1 MAKVLFKNVNIL
13 DCTGTPPFAGQVLV
27 EGNRIKAVL
36 PQGTPIAADGAQTVD
51 GGGATLMPGLIEA
64 HSHLTFLDTPDLE
77 GLGFVP
83 PEEHTLRSIRNA
95 KKMLDQGFTG
105 CNSAASAKARIDVVI
120 RNAINAGDF
129 PGPRTLAASPE
140 LATTAGLGDVRLR
153 HMHRETFAII
163 CDGADEFRKTARE
176 MVREGVDTL
185 KINPSGDEF
194 IPYSRAHHTVM
205 TEAEIAAV
213 CEVGYA
219 HERRIAAHARSAQSV
234 KVCLKHGVQ
243 IIYHATLVDDD
254 ACAALEAAKDWVFVA
269 PTLGITYTTLNEA
282 AKWGIT
288 SQVAE
293 SMGMRR
299 ELDIAVKNMKE
310 LKKRGV
316 RVLPG
321 GDYGFAWNPIGAN
334 ARDIEHFV
342 NLLGFSPMDAIVSA
356 TKLGGE
362 IMMMG
367 NELGQVKAGYLADL
381 ILVDGNPLA
390 SVQILQDADKLL
402 AIMKDGA
409 FHKVPQTGHAVQ
421 RQSA

>member
-1 MAKVLFKNVNIL
+1 
-13 DCTGTPPFAGQVLV
+13 
-27 EGNRIKAVL
+27 
-36 PQGTPIAADGAQTVD
+36 
-51 GGGATLMPGLIEA
+51 
-64 HSHLTFLDTPDLE
+64 
-77 GLGFVP
+77 
-83 PEEHTLRSIRNA
+83 
-95 KKMLDQGFTG
+95 
-105 CNSAASAKARIDVVI
+105 
-120 RNAINAGDF
+120 
-129 PGPRTLAASPE
+129 
-140 LATTAGLGDVRLR
+140 
-153 HMHRETFAII
+153 
-163 CDGADEFRKTARE
+163 
-176 MVREGVDTL
+176 
-185 KINPSGDEF
+185 
-194 IPYSRAHHTVM
+194 M

-219 HERRIAAHARSAQSV
+219 HERRIAAHARSAESV
-234 KVCLKHGVQ
+234 KICLKHGVQ
-243 IIYHATLVDDD
+243 IIYHATLVDDE

-321 GDYGFAWNPIGAN
+321 GDYGFAWNPIGTN

-342 NLLGFSPMDAIVSA
+342 NLLGFSPMDAILSA

-390 SVQILQDADKLL
+390 SVKILQDADKLL

-409 FHKVPQTGHAVQ
+409 FHKVPQTGQAVQ